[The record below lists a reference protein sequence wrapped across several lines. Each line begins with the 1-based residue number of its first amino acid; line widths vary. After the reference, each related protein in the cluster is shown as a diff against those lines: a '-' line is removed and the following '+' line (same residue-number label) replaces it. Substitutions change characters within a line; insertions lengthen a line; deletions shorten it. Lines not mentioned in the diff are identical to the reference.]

1 MSYIPLSPNHHVV
14 VVFKTKENEEETY
27 LSLKRRSISSL
38 LKLKANKTL
47 TINGTFLLHVK
58 FNNKGTIQLTVKF
71 NNKEAVKENA
81 FLSLHRHP
89 PSLLRGNHLF
99 LSKQHAALE
108 FKIDENLEREML
120 HRHLFLFYKKP
131 SAYC

>member
-58 FNNKGTIQLTVKF
+58 FNNKGTTP
-71 NNKEAVKENA
+71 ART
-81 FLSLHRHP
+81 S
-89 PSLLRGNHLF
+89 SSLF
-99 LSKQHAALE
+99 LYVAKEMWKIRLTGNFGAL
-108 FKIDENLEREML
+108 ID
-120 HRHLFLFYKKP
+120 
-131 SAYC
+131 S